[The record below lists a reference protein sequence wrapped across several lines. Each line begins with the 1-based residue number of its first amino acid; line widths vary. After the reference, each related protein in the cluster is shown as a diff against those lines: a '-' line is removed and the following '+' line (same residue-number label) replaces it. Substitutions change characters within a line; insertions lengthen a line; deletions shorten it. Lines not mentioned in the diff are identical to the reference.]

1 MPKEIFETSDVTI
14 QKLIKQVEEGTMQ
27 LPEFQRDFVWA
38 ENKQKDLIASIH
50 QGFPTGSLLMM
61 HVDSNPQLAF
71 RPVKYFKTENE
82 APKLLVLDGQQR
94 VTSLAYTFSEKHNKD
109 TRAFFDIR
117 KMFLSNLNPSDID
130 LLENQIIQIKKSS
143 ADLSSLIQN
152 LEKADLLP
160 CSCIY
165 NSKLKADLLEK
176 YRTFLRKKGKSENTF
191 LHFLDRLDTYFE
203 QFLNYRFPSINIYAD
218 ADLDVVSTIFTK
230 LNTQGQRLSA
240 FDLCLAKY
248 FKESGGKWQLKKFLE
263 EEKEADSRI
272 ELVDDDGTSFLQ
284 AIALVAGVEHKK
296 ASLVK
301 HLSYKHIQDHKEDIL
316 GSFKEMG
323 RFFQEVLKC
332 KDIGDIPYDT
342 TIPPLSLVFKN
353 WSKIPVKK
361 RSQIQARIVKWIIV
375 SGLKKWYTEG
385 TDEKQRE
392 DKKTT
397 IPYVLGE
404 VSKEPLGISEPWIL
418 DSEFIKSSSGSRRTV
433 LIRILRMNS
442 VSDFISGNDP
452 NEVHHIFPKKYLKN
466 TKTDSELTN
475 SILNLTLIS
484 KSTNASIGGKSPS
497 EYLRKDIIPTLMK
510 NHKEKKDA
518 SDKRL
523 RHIME
528 KHFIDAEAYK
538 KLIADDYIG
547 FLRARA
553 RAFGEHLKK
562 NYGIN
567 FQDVGVK

>member
-1 MPKEIFETSDVTI
+1 MPKELFETSDVTI
-14 QKLIKQVEEGTMQ
+14 RKLIKQVEEGTMQ

-50 QGFPTGSLLMM
+50 KGFPTGSLLMM

-71 RPVKYFKTENE
+71 RPIKDFKTENDT
-82 APKLLVLDGQQR
+82 PKLLVLDGQQR
-94 VTSLAYTFSEKHNKD
+94 VTSLVYTFSEKHHKE

-117 KMFLSNLNPSDID
+117 KMFISKLNPSDID
-130 LLENQIIQIKKSS
+130 LLDNEIIQIKKSS
-143 ADLSSLIQN
+143 ADFNSLIQN
-152 LEKADLLP
+152 LEKTDLLP
-160 CSCIY
+160 CSCIF
-165 NSKLKADLLEK
+165 NSSLKADLLEK
-176 YRTFLRKKGKSENTF
+176 YRAFLRKRGKSENTF
-191 LHFLDRLDTYFE
+191 LHFLDKLDAYFE
-203 QFLNYRFPSINIYAD
+203 QFLSYRLPSIDIYAD

-248 FKESGGKWQLKKFLE
+248 FKESGGTWQLKKFLE
-263 EEKEADSRI
+263 DEKEADSRV
-272 ELVDDDGTSFLQ
+272 ELVDDDGTNFLQ

-301 HLSYKHIQDHKEDIL
+301 HLSYKHIQEHKDDIL
-316 GSFKEMG
+316 AAFKEMG
-323 RFFQEVLKC
+323 KFFQEVLKC
-332 KDIGDIPYDT
+332 KEIRDIPYDT

-353 WSKIPVKK
+353 WSSLPVKK
-361 RSQIQARIVKWIIV
+361 RSQIQSRIVKWIIV

-385 TDEKQRE
+385 TDDKVKE
-392 DKKTT
+392 DKRTT

-404 VSKEPLGISEPWIL
+404 VGKEPGSISEPWIL
-418 DSEFIKSSSGSRRTV
+418 DNEFIKSSSGSRRTV

-452 NEVHHIFPKKYLKN
+452 NEVHHIFPKKYLRN
-466 TKTDSELTN
+466 TKTDSDLIN

-484 KSTNASIGGKSPS
+484 KPTNASIGGKSPS
-497 EYLRKDIIPTLMK
+497 EYILNDIIPTLMK

-518 SDKRL
+518 SHKRL

-538 KLIADDYIG
+538 KLIADDYSG
-547 FLRARA
+547 FLKARA
-553 RAFGEHLKK
+553 RAFGEHLKST
-562 NYGIN
+562 YDIN
-567 FQDVGVK
+567 FQDIGLK